1 MRKNKAF
8 FDKAIALAAA
18 GAELY
23 QRGWV
28 PATSGNFSLRLD
40 DDSALLTASGKH
52 KGRLA
57 PTDFIAVDLDGQ
69 PLSEGKPSAE
79 TLLHTGLYRRFP
91 DVGAVLHCHSTDATL
106 ISRLYAQNGY
116 IALRD
121 YELLKAFRGIDSH
134 DCTVN
139 IPIFANTQD
148 IAALAQ
154 EVDDYLAERPDCPSY
169 LIQGHG
175 LYCWGSELEDCMRN
189 LEALEFMLH
198 CELEVQR
205 LKR

>member
-18 GAELY
+18 GADLY

-52 KGRLA
+52 KGQLA
-57 PTDFIAVDLDGQ
+57 PTDFIAVDLDGH
-69 PLSEGKPSAE
+69 PLSDGKPSAE
-79 TLLHTGLYRRFP
+79 TLLHTSLYRRFP
-91 DVGAVLHCHSTDATL
+91 NLGAVLHCHSPDATL
-106 ISRLYAQNGY
+106 ISRLHAQSGY

-121 YELLKAFRGIDSH
+121 YELLKAFPGIDSH
-134 DCTVN
+134 DCAVN

-148 IAALAQ
+148 IAALAI
-154 EVDDYLAERPDCPSY
+154 EVDEYLAERPDCPGY

-175 LYCWGSELEDCMRN
+175 LYCWGNTLEDCMRN

-198 CELEVQR
+198 CELEMQR

>member
-18 GAELY
+18 GADLY

-52 KGRLA
+52 KGQLA

-69 PLSEGKPSAE
+69 PLSDGKPSAE
-79 TLLHTGLYRRFP
+79 TLLHTSLYRRFP
-91 DVGAVLHCHSTDATL
+91 NLGAVLHCHSPNATL
-106 ISRLYAQNGY
+106 ISRLHAQSGY

-121 YELLKAFRGIDSH
+121 YELLKAFPGIDSH
-134 DCTVN
+134 DCAVN

-148 IAALAQ
+148 IAALAI
-154 EVDDYLAERPDCPSY
+154 EVDEYLAERPDCPGY

-175 LYCWGSELEDCMRN
+175 LYCWGNTLEDCMRN

-198 CELEVQR
+198 CELEMQR

>member
-18 GAELY
+18 GADLY

-52 KGRLA
+52 KGQLA
-57 PTDFIAVDLDGQ
+57 PTDFIAVDLDGL
-69 PLSEGKPSAE
+69 PLSDGKPSAE
-79 TLLHTGLYRRFP
+79 TLLHTSLYRRFP
-91 DVGAVLHCHSTDATL
+91 NLGAVLHCHSPDATL
-106 ISRLYAQNGY
+106 ISRLHAQSGY

-121 YELLKAFRGIDSH
+121 YELLKAFPGIDSH
-134 DCTVN
+134 DCAVN

-148 IAALAQ
+148 IAALAI
-154 EVDDYLAERPDCPSY
+154 EVDEYLAERPDCPGY

-175 LYCWGSELEDCMRN
+175 LYCWGNTLEDCMRN

-198 CELEVQR
+198 CELEMQR

>member
-18 GAELY
+18 GADLY

-52 KGRLA
+52 KGQLA

-69 PLSEGKPSAE
+69 PLSPGKPSAE
-79 TLLHTGLYRRFP
+79 TLLHTSLYRRFP
-91 DVGAVLHCHSTDATL
+91 NLGAVLHCHSPDATL
-106 ISRLYAQNGY
+106 ISRLHAQSGY

-121 YELLKAFRGIDSH
+121 YELLKAFPGIDSH
-134 DCTVN
+134 DCAVN

-148 IAALAQ
+148 IAALAI
-154 EVDDYLAERPDCPSY
+154 EVDEYLAERPDCPGY

-175 LYCWGSELEDCMRN
+175 LYCWGNTLEDCMRN

-198 CELEVQR
+198 CELEMQR

>member
-18 GAELY
+18 GADLY

-52 KGRLA
+52 KGQLA

-69 PLSEGKPSAE
+69 PLSDGKPSAE
-79 TLLHTGLYRRFP
+79 TLLHTSLYRRFP
-91 DVGAVLHCHSTDATL
+91 NLGAVLHCHSPDATL
-106 ISRLYAQNGY
+106 ISRLHAQSGY

-121 YELLKAFRGIDSH
+121 YELLKAFPGIDSH
-134 DCTVN
+134 DCAVN

-148 IAALAQ
+148 IAALAI
-154 EVDDYLAERPDCPSY
+154 EVDEYLAERPDCPGY

-175 LYCWGSELEDCMRN
+175 LYCWGNTLEDCMRN

-198 CELEVQR
+198 CELEMQR

>member
-57 PTDFIAVDLDGQ
+57 PTDFIAVDLEGQ

-91 DVGAVLHCHSTDATL
+91 SVGAVLHCHSMDATL
-106 ISRLYAQNGY
+106 ISRLHAQTGY
-116 IALRD
+116 VALRD
-121 YELLKAFRGIDSH
+121 YELLKAFSGIDSH
-134 DCTVN
+134 DCSVN

-148 IAALAQ
+148 IAALAI
-154 EVDDYLAERPDCPSY
+154 EVDEYLAECPDCPGY

-175 LYCWGSELEDCMRN
+175 LYCWGIELEDCMRN

-198 CELEVQR
+198 CELEMQR

>member
-18 GAELY
+18 GADLY

-52 KGRLA
+52 KGQLA

-69 PLSEGKPSAE
+69 PLSDGKPSAE
-79 TLLHTGLYRRFP
+79 TLLHTSLYRRFP
-91 DVGAVLHCHSTDATL
+91 NLGAVLHCHSPDATL
-106 ISRLYAQNGY
+106 TSRLHAQSGY

-121 YELLKAFRGIDSH
+121 YELLKAFPGIDSH
-134 DCTVN
+134 DCAVN

-148 IAALAQ
+148 IAALAI
-154 EVDDYLAERPDCPSY
+154 EVDEYLAERPDCPGY

-175 LYCWGSELEDCMRN
+175 LYCWGNTLEDCMRN

-198 CELEVQR
+198 CELEMQR

>member
-1 MRKNKAF
+1 MRKNKAI
-8 FDKAIALAAA
+8 FDKAIAMAAA
-18 GAELY
+18 GADLY

-52 KGRLA
+52 KGQLA

-69 PLSEGKPSAE
+69 PLSDGKPSAE
-79 TLLHTGLYRRFP
+79 TLLHTSLYRRFP
-91 DVGAVLHCHSTDATL
+91 NLGAVLHCHSPDATL
-106 ISRLYAQNGY
+106 ISRLHAQSGY

-121 YELLKAFRGIDSH
+121 YELLKAFPGIDSH
-134 DCTVN
+134 DCAVN

-148 IAALAQ
+148 IAALAI
-154 EVDDYLAERPDCPSY
+154 EVDEYLAERPDCPGY

-175 LYCWGSELEDCMRN
+175 LYCWGNTLEDCMRN

-198 CELEVQR
+198 CELEMQR